1 MRPRRRRTK
10 RGILIG
16 WGIQR
21 RLLNGGAIAQCGRDR
36 NVMAASEP
44 APENDSVGKLFG
56 FGPSRNWSR
65 LAKPANFPF
74 SQSNGVE

>member
-1 MRPRRRRTK
+1 MRPRRETHGQSASGRRTK

-36 NVMAASEP
+36 NV
-44 APENDSVGKLFG
+44 
-56 FGPSRNWSR
+56 
-65 LAKPANFPF
+65 
-74 SQSNGVE
+74 